1 MRESPIMVDVARVR
15 EALERVMD
23 PELKRNLVEL
33 GMVKEIQITDGRVDV
48 TIALTTPACPLK
60 SQIESDVRKAVGS
73 LSGVERVAVQFGT
86 LTPEE
91 RVRALGGGEEE
102 ERTQAQQLS
111 DVKQVVAVMSGKGGV
126 GKSLVT
132 VLLAASLARD
142 GYSVGVLDADITGPS
157 IPKMLGLTE
166 RAGVSELGIFPVTT
180 SLGIRVMSINLLLPQ
195 EDMPVIWRGPLIG
208 GTIKQFWKDVVWGD
222 LDYLMVDLPPGTSD
236 AALTVMQSIPLDGV
250 VMVSSPQELAG
261 MVVRKGVR
269 MAEQMKVPVLG
280 VVENMSYFVCPDTGK
295 HHEIFGPSRGE
306 ELARA
311 AGAPLLA
318 RLPLDPALA
327 RLPDSGRLEEYESEE
342 YEILAATFAEVAAKH
357 QPQTGSEGA
366 LHTTQTHSV
375 LP

>member
-1 MRESPIMVDVARVR
+1 
-15 EALERVMD
+15 
-23 PELKRNLVEL
+23 
-33 GMVKEIQITDGRVDV
+33 
-48 TIALTTPACPLK
+48 
-60 SQIESDVRKAVGS
+60 
-73 LSGVERVAVQFGT
+73 
-86 LTPEE
+86 
-91 RVRALGGGEEE
+91 
-102 ERTQAQQLS
+102 
-111 DVKQVVAVMSGKGGV
+111 VMSGKGGV

-357 QPQTGSEGA
+357 QPETGSEGA